1 MTKYMKKILEI
12 VQTSYAHLTAEQVFQ
27 ELRKT
32 YPTVAMATV
41 YNNLS
46 RLREE
51 GQIRKVSVEGMP
63 DRYDRAARHD
73 HLVCRNCGRLTDVD
87 LEDLTEELERKA
99 GFPILAYDLKLMYL
113 CEACRKAREKEGR

>member
-41 YNNLS
+41 YNNLN
-46 RLREE
+46 RLWEA

-63 DRYDRAARHD
+63 DRYDRTARHD
-73 HLVCRNCGRLTDVD
+73 HLLCQRCGKLVDVD
-87 LEDLTEELERKA
+87 LGDLTDRLEQQT
-99 GFPILAYDLKLMYL
+99 GVSLLGYDLKLAYL
-113 CEACRKAREKEGR
+113 CEDCKTGGRTR

>member
-51 GQIRKVSVEGMP
+51 GQDRKSVVLGNN
-63 DRYDRAARHD
+63 
-73 HLVCRNCGRLTDVD
+73 V
-87 LEDLTEELERKA
+87 
-99 GFPILAYDLKLMYL
+99 
-113 CEACRKAREKEGR
+113 

>member
-51 GQIRKVSVEGMP
+51 GQIRKVPVEGMP
-63 DRYDRAARHD
+63 DRYDRTTRHD
-73 HLVCRNCGRLTDVD
+73 HLLCQRCGKLVDVD
-87 LEDLTEELERKA
+87 LEDLTDRLERQT
-99 GFPILAYDLKLMYL
+99 GVSLLGYDLKLVYL
-113 CEACRKAREKEGR
+113 CEDCKTGGKTR

>member
-27 ELRKT
+27 ELRRT

-41 YNNLS
+41 YNNLN
-46 RLREE
+46 RLWEE

-63 DRYDRAARHD
+63 DRYDRTARHD
-73 HLVCRNCGRLTDVD
+73 HLLCQRCGKLTDVN
-87 LEDLTEELERKA
+87 LEDLTDRLERQT
-99 GFPILAYDLKLMYL
+99 GVSLLGYDLKLAYL
-113 CEACRKAREKEGR
+113 CEDCKTGGRTR